1 MHHASANGGDNGRG
15 GDKVTYEIKNT
26 RLRSVEREDP
36 RGESRRVGVP
46 YSTRGWHVSKP
57 TGHGG
62 PCGQV
67 TSTILP
73 PPLVVVQT
81 PEPSPLA
88 LKAYF
93 RMVDRRKITV
103 EF

>member
-1 MHHASANGGDNGRG
+1 MYHASANGGDNGRG

-26 RLRSVEREDP
+26 RLRSVDCEDP
-36 RGESRRVGVP
+36 RGESRLVDVP

-57 TGHGG
+57 AGHGG
-62 PCGQV
+62 PRSQG
-67 TSTILP
+67 TSSTLP

-81 PEPSPLA
+81 PEPRPLA